1 MNNVKNFMV
10 VMALTLF
17 SVPAVMALKVGDI
30 SPQIIGRD
38 ISNNIFALT
47 RLAQKP
53 KVINFFWVECKPCQ
67 KELPLLAKKEVK
79 YPNVLFSAVH
89 SEINQS
95 TDSNYNI
102 EDIQNFAKTLEAHPK
117 SMVLGSERIKKQ
129 FGIMGFPA
137 TVLLSADNK
146 VEKILYGFNH
156 KTIKQL
162 DSWLNK
168 QK

>member
-1 MNNVKNFMV
+1 MAGVVLTLFSTQA
-10 VMALTLF
+10 VMALT
-17 SVPAVMALKVGDI
+17 VGDI
-30 SPQIIGRD
+30 SPQVIGRD
-38 ISNNIFALT
+38 ISNNLFALT
-47 RLAQKP
+47 RLAKKP

-89 SEINQS
+89 AELNQS
-95 TDSNYNI
+95 TGSNYNI
-102 EDIQNFAKTLEAHPK
+102 EDIQAFAKKLKAHPK
-117 SMVLGSERIKKQ
+117 SMVLGSNRIKRQ

-146 VEKILYGFNH
+146 VEKILYGFNN
-156 KTIKQL
+156 KTVKQL
-162 DSWLNK
+162 EAWLNK